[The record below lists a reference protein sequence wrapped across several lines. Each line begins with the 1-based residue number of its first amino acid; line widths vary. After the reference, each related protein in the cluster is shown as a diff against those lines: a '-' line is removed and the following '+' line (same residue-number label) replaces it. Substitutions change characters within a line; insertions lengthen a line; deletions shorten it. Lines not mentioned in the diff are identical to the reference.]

1 MLKYVIYALLAVI
14 TIIIIAGGIHLWRV
28 AQKNKQEMS
37 RYQGAPVTVK
47 QSFGKTL
54 VIYYSLS
61 GHTKEIAEKIRT
73 LTNADIY
80 EIKTAEKI
88 DTVPWF
94 YLKIKQQLKT
104 GNFPRLAGDLPD
116 FSSYDL
122 IFFGAP
128 VWWYTIATPAQS
140 FLKQAD
146 FKNKEVAPFST
157 QGSNCGTF
165 TSDFGK
171 LAQKTRI
178 LPFAAFNNLPEKY
191 NAAVDN
197 KIATWLN
204 SLPASKK

>member
-1 MLKYVIYALLAVI
+1 M
-14 TIIIIAGGIHLWRV
+14 
-28 AQKNKQEMS
+28 
-37 RYQGAPVTVK
+37 
-47 QSFGKTL
+47 
-54 VIYYSLS
+54 
-61 GHTKEIAEKIRT
+61 
-73 LTNADIY
+73 
-80 EIKTAEKI
+80 
-88 DTVPWF
+88 
-94 YLKIKQQLKT
+94 
-104 GNFPRLAGDLPD
+104 PRKKKL
-116 FSSYDL
+116 L

-165 TSDFGK
+165 SSDFGK
-171 LAQKTRI
+171 LAQNARI

>member
-1 MLKYVIYALLAVI
+1 MLKYAICALLAVI
-14 TIIIIAGGIHLWRV
+14 TVILIASGIHLWRV

-104 GNFPRLAGDLPD
+104 GNFPQLAGDLPD
-116 FSSYDL
+116 FSPYDL
-122 IFFGAP
+122 IFFGRAGLVVHHSCACP
-128 VWWYTIATPAQS
+128 KLLKTSRFQKQRSRAFFNPRQQLRN
-140 FLKQAD
+140 FLQRLWQA
-146 FKNKEVAPFST
+146 
-157 QGSNCGTF
+157 GSKRPY
-165 TSDFGK
+165 S
-171 LAQKTRI
+171 
-178 LPFAAFNNLPEKY
+178 
-191 NAAVDN
+191 AVCR
-197 KIATWLN
+197 L
-204 SLPASKK
+204 